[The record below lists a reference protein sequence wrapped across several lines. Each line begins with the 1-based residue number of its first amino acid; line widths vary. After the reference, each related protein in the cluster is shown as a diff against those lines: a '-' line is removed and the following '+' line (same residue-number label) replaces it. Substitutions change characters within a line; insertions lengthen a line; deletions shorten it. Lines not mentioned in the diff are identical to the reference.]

1 MENHT
6 FKVKDGQAPVRI
18 DQYLVGVFPAP
29 ISRSHLKKLIDNGN
43 VLVNGARVKAHH
55 NVKPGETIE
64 VRLEEL
70 VIPAGMKGVGAED
83 IPLDII
89 YEDDD
94 IIVVN
99 KKPGIAV
106 HPGPGTHSG
115 TLVNALLYH
124 CKDLSTVNEVR
135 PGIVHRLDK
144 DTSGVMVAAKNN
156 TSHTELAKQFRER
169 SVKKNY
175 IAFVRGIVE
184 LDEGTVDLPIGR
196 HPSNRQKMAV
206 RYDSEKNAVTEYK
219 VLKRFDDFTA
229 VLLNLK
235 TGRTH
240 QIRVHMAYLG
250 HPVLGDG
257 KYGAKDRFPRQA
269 LHSYH
274 LSFRHPRTGKSLEF
288 KAPLPEDMRGII
300 GKDAD
305 KVLP

>member
-1 MENHT
+1 MENYT
-6 FKVKDGQAPVRI
+6 FKVKDGEAPARI
-18 DQYLVGVFPAP
+18 DQYLVGVFPTP
-29 ISRSHLKKLIDNGN
+29 ISRSHLKRLIDNGN
-43 VLVNGARVKAHH
+43 ILVNGSRVKAHH

-70 VIPAGMKGVGAED
+70 IPAGVEAED
-83 IPLDII
+83 IALDII

-94 IIVVN
+94 MIVVN
-99 KKPGIAV
+99 KPAGIAV
-106 HPGPGTHSG
+106 HPSPGIHSG

-124 CKDLSTVNEVR
+124 CKNLSTVNEAR

-144 DTSGVMVAAKNN
+144 DTSGVMVIAKNN
-156 TSHTELAKQFRER
+156 ASHIELAKQFRER
-169 SVKKNY
+169 SAKKNY
-175 IAFVRGIVE
+175 IALVKGVIE
-184 LDEGTVDLPIGR
+184 LDEGIVDLPIGR
-196 HPSNRQKMAV
+196 HPSRRQKMAV

-257 KYGAKDRFPRQA
+257 KYGAKGRFPRQA
-269 LHSYH
+269 LHSYR
-274 LSFRHPRTGKSLEF
+274 LNLRHPRTGKPLEF
-288 KAPLPEDMRGII
+288 KAQLPEDMRGII

-305 KVLP
+305 RILP

>member
-1 MENHT
+1 MENYT
-6 FKVKDGQAPVRI
+6 FKVKDGEAPARI
-18 DQYLVGVFPAP
+18 DQYLVGVFPTP
-29 ISRSHLKKLIDNGN
+29 ISRSHLKRLIDNGN
-43 VLVNGARVKAHH
+43 ILVNGSRVKAHH

-70 VIPAGMKGVGAED
+70 IPAGVEAED
-83 IPLDII
+83 IALDII

-94 IIVVN
+94 MIVVN
-99 KKPGIAV
+99 KPAGIAV
-106 HPGPGTHSG
+106 HPSPGTHSG

-124 CKDLSTVNEVR
+124 CKNLSTVNEAR

-144 DTSGVMVAAKNN
+144 DTSGVMVIAKNN
-156 TSHTELAKQFRER
+156 ASHIELAKQFKER
-169 SVKKNY
+169 SAKKNY
-175 IAFVRGIVE
+175 IALVKGVIE
-184 LDEGTVDLPIGR
+184 LDEGIVDLPIGR
-196 HPSNRQKMAV
+196 HPSHRQKMAV

-240 QIRVHMAYLG
+240 QIRVHMAHLG

-257 KYGAKDRFPRQA
+257 KYGAKGRFPRQA
-269 LHSYH
+269 LHSYR
-274 LSFRHPRTGKSLEF
+274 LNLRHPRTGKPLEF
-288 KAPLPEDMRGII
+288 KAQLPEDMRGII

-305 KVLP
+305 RILP

>member
-1 MENHT
+1 MENYT
-6 FKVKDGQAPVRI
+6 FKVKDNEGNVRI
-18 DQYLVGVFPAP
+18 DQYLVGVFPTA

-43 VLVNGARVKAHH
+43 VLVNGERVKAHH
-55 NVKPGETIE
+55 SVKPGETIE

-70 VIPAGMKGVGAED
+70 APALAEAED
-83 IPLDII
+83 IKLDII
-89 YEDDD
+89 HEDDD
-94 IIVVN
+94 IIVIN
-99 KKPGIAV
+99 KEPGIAV
-106 HPGPGTHSG
+106 HPGAGVHSG

-124 CKDLSTVNEVR
+124 CNTLSDISEAG

-144 DTSGVMVAAKNN
+144 DTSGVMVVAKNN
-156 TSHTELAKQFRER
+156 TSHAELAKQFKER
-169 SVKKNY
+169 AVKKNY
-175 IAFVRGIVE
+175 IALVRGIVE

-206 RYDSEKNAVTEYK
+206 RYDSEKNAITEYK

-257 KYGAKDRFPRQA
+257 KYGAKDKFPRQA

-274 LSFRHPRTGKSLEF
+274 LSFRHPRTGKPLEF
-288 KAPLPEDMRGII
+288 KAPLPEDMRSMI